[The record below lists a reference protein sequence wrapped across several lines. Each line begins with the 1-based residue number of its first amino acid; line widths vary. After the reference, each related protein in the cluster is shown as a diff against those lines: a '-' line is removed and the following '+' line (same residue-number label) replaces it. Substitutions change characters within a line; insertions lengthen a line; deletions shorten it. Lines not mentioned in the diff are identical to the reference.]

1 MFFYLV
7 IIFFRTFAVQI
18 YLQMRIPS
26 NKIKDIIEFFKQEL
40 QGLYDEREI
49 KSFINLIMEEYIA
62 LNSAQLL
69 VSGDKTLNESVL
81 LKIKFA
87 INDLKVYKPV
97 QYILGKT
104 FFYDL
109 EFNVTP
115 DVLIPRPE
123 TEELVKWII
132 DDYKS
137 HLQAFTLLDIGTGS
151 GCIPVSLKK
160 HLPQARVNAVDISE
174 KALEVAKRNAKQ
186 NEVSINFMQLD
197 ILDRERW
204 QELPETDVIISNPPY
219 VCDSEKEMMQP
230 NVLDYEPH
238 LALFVSNDDPLLFY
252 NAIADFALQK
262 LKPNGSLY
270 FEINENFV
278 LQTKTLLEIKGFTNC
293 EIRKD
298 MQGKNR
304 MIKAWLNKL

>member
-1 MFFYLV
+1 
-7 IIFFRTFAVQI
+7 
-18 YLQMRIPS
+18 MRIPS

-49 KSFINLIMEEYIA
+49 KSFINLIMEEYTA

-137 HLQAFTLLDIGTGS
+137 HLQVFTLLDIGTGS

-219 VCDSEKEMMQP
+219 VCDSEKQMMQP

-298 MQGKNR
+298 MQGKDR

>member
-1 MFFYLV
+1 
-7 IIFFRTFAVQI
+7 
-18 YLQMRIPS
+18 MRIPS

-137 HLQAFTLLDIGTGS
+137 HLQVFTLLDIGTGS

-219 VCDSEKEMMQP
+219 VCDSEKQMMQP

-298 MQGKNR
+298 MQGKDR

>member
-1 MFFYLV
+1 
-7 IIFFRTFAVQI
+7 
-18 YLQMRIPS
+18 MRIPS
-26 NKIKDIIEFFKQEL
+26 NKIKDIISFFKQEL
-40 QGLYDEREI
+40 RGFYDEREI
-49 KSFINLIMEEYIA
+49 KSFIYLIMEEYTT

-69 VSGDKTLNESVL
+69 VNGDKTINESVL

-123 TEELVKWII
+123 TEELVNWLI
-132 DDYKS
+132 DDYKN
-137 HLQAFTLLDIGTGS
+137 HLQTITLLDIGTGS
-151 GCIPVSLKK
+151 GCIPISIKK
-160 HLPQARVNAVDISE
+160 HLPQANINAVDISE
-174 KALEVAKRNAKQ
+174 KALEVAKRNAKK

-197 ILDRERW
+197 ILDKERW
-204 QELPETDVIISNPPY
+204 HELPETDVIISNPPY
-219 VCDSEKEMMQP
+219 VCDSEKQMMQP

-252 NAIADFALQK
+252 NAITDFAIQK

-270 FEINENFV
+270 FEINENFA
-278 LQTKTLLEIKGFTNC
+278 LKTKTLLEIKGFTNC
-293 EIRKD
+293 EIHKD

-304 MIKAWLNKL
+304 MIKARLNKL

>member
-1 MFFYLV
+1 
-7 IIFFRTFAVQI
+7 
-18 YLQMRIPS
+18 MRIPS
-26 NKIKDIIEFFKQEL
+26 NKIKDIISFFKQEL

-49 KSFINLIMEEYIA
+49 KSFINLIMEEYTA

-69 VSGDKTLNESVL
+69 VNVDKTLNESVL

-104 FFYDL
+104 FFYDF

-151 GCIPVSLKK
+151 GCIPVTLKK
-160 HLPQARVNAVDISE
+160 HLPQASVNAVDISE

-270 FEINENFV
+270 FEINENFA

-298 MQGKNR
+298 IQGKNR
-304 MIKAWLNKL
+304 MIKARLNKL